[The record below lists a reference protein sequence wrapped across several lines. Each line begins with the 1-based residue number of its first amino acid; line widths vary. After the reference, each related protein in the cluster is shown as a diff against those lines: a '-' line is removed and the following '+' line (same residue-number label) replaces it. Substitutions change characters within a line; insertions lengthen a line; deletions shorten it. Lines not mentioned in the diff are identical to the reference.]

1 MQALYLATMQLVPN
15 SGLEQMTALVSSAA
29 GEGLWVVASFGTV
42 LLMPWA
48 VCVMFYSCTWKY
60 FLLARVWDAKPKA
73 TLFVAYKLPG

>member
-29 GEGLWVVASFGTV
+29 REGLWVVASFGTV

-48 VCVMFYSCTWKY
+48 VCVSCSILVLGNIFY
-60 FLLARVWDAKPKA
+60 
-73 TLFVAYKLPG
+73 